1 MKTIAVL
8 SDTHGNYGAIEKI
21 LPILESCDLVF
32 HLGDRFTD
40 MRPFEKTLSGKL
52 HCVKGNCDFTAGD
65 IYKIIEIEGKRL
77 LLTHGDAFGVK
88 YSLTRLALFAEEQRA
103 DAVFFGH
110 THAAFE
116 EEREGVLFVNPGSL
130 DRMNFEK
137 TFAFVTV
144 TESKITCCH
153 NRTSAL

>member
-8 SDTHGNYGAIEKI
+8 SDTHGNYDAIEKI
-21 LPILESCDLVF
+21 MPVLESCDFVA

-40 MRPFEKTLSGKL
+40 MQPYKKALGDKL
-52 HCVKGNCDFTAGD
+52 VCVKGNCDFTAGD
-65 IYKIIEIEGKRL
+65 VYRILEVEGKRL
-77 LLTHGDAFGVK
+77 LFTHGDAFGVK

-116 EEREGVLFVNPGSL
+116 ETRGGVLFVNPGALARTS
-130 DRMNFEK
+130 FEK

-144 TESKITCCH
+144 TESKIVSCH
-153 NRTSAL
+153 NRTLA